1 MPAMFAPAN
10 PTSDCAFG
18 AVAQGVRKLQFLGR
32 SVRLVVVY
40 ARSVYALYDSVRL
53 YERSASLARHRP
65 ISEYRLR
72 LESKGYMYIRVLLEV
87 KVKVVRLRVSVV
99 SVD

>member
-1 MPAMFAPAN
+1 
-10 PTSDCAFG
+10 
-18 AVAQGVRKLQFLGR
+18 
-32 SVRLVVVY
+32 VRLVVVY

-72 LESKGYMYIRVLLEV
+72 LESKGYYVYTGTARGKGKGRTVACVGSISRLKLCYFLL
-87 KVKVVRLRVSVV
+87 LGAY
-99 SVD
+99 